1 MSTRKV
7 LTRLMA
13 CAVAALLVAAACAPA
28 APAPTTAPAK
38 PTAAPA
44 AAPTAAPAATKAPE
58 AAKAPEPTK
67 PAAGAAGPIYI
78 GVAGPLT
85 GDMAKHGNGW
95 LNAIKL
101 AASEWN
107 AKGGV
112 LGRQIELIPED
123 DSCEPKQAAAV
134 ANKLSDNDSIVA
146 VIGHF
151 CSGSTLAAGPM
162 YAKKGIPELP
172 LSVAVEITQQG
183 WKNLFRPVS
192 TAIGQADVITDYLMK
207 EQKLTRWALLNDQEA
222 YGVGLCDQVSKAVKA
237 KGGTVTSTGGI
248 DPKGFDFSPDLTRIR
263 SEKAEVVF
271 FGANSP
277 TAAGYLIKQARQL
290 GLDSVFANADSMYDP
305 SYIEMAGSASEGS
318 YVVFGAP
325 PYDSTPELSAFSR
338 KFKEKYGNEPSG
350 FDAYGYDYMNIVAAA
365 IQSAG
370 EASRPAIV
378 KALATSKTP
387 GLIVPYYEFDEK
399 GDLKSLALFVY
410 KVEGGKFKLV
420 YKPK

>member
-1 MSTRKV
+1 MPSKN
-7 LTRLMA
+7 RLFA
-13 CAVAALLVAAACAPA
+13 FLAGTAAALLLGAACAPA
-28 APAPTTAPAK
+28 AAPTPTPAPTK
-38 PTAAPA
+38 PA
-44 AAPTAAPAATKAPE
+44 AAPTVPAKAPE
-58 AAKAPEPTK
+58 ATK
-67 PAAGAAGPIYI
+67 PAATTPAAQPAAKAGGPIHV
-78 GVAGPLT
+78 GVVGPLT

-112 LGRQIELIPED
+112 LGRQIEIVAED

-134 ANKLSDNDSIVA
+134 ANKMADNDNVVA

-183 WKNLFRPVS
+183 WTNLFRPVS
-192 TAIGQADVITDYLMK
+192 TAVGQAQVIVEYLLS
-207 EQKLTRWALLNDQEA
+207 EQKLTRWALVHDQEA

-237 KGGTVTSTGGI
+237 KGGTVTSLGGI

-263 SEKAEVVF
+263 SEKAQVVF

-290 GLDSVFANADSMYDP
+290 GVDAVFANADSMYDP
-305 SYIEMAGSASEGS
+305 NYIEMGGSATEGA

-325 PYDSTPELSAFSR
+325 PYDSTPELTAFGK
-338 KFKEKYGNEPSG
+338 KFKDKYGNEPSG

-365 IQSAG
+365 IQTAG
-370 EASRPAIV
+370 EATRPAIV
-378 KALATSKTP
+378 KALRTSKTP
-387 GLIVPYYEFDEK
+387 GLIVPHYEFDEK
-399 GDLKSLALFVY
+399 GDLKALALFVY
-410 KVEGGKFKLV
+410 KVEGGKFKLA